1 MQTLFQDSS
10 STDFKIKMNK
20 EKLAL
25 WSFITCHNLLN
36 YRGSK
41 TDSYCRQNQK
51 LDIVTLLGQV
61 FRKFLFVTPLIN
73 F

>member
-1 MQTLFQDSS
+1 MQALFKDSS

-25 WSFITCHNLLN
+25 WSFITCHNAHN

-41 TDSYCRQNQK
+41 TDSYCRQKQK
-51 LDIVTLLGQV
+51 LDIVTLLGKV
-61 FRKFLFVTPLIN
+61 FQRAYL
-73 F
+73 